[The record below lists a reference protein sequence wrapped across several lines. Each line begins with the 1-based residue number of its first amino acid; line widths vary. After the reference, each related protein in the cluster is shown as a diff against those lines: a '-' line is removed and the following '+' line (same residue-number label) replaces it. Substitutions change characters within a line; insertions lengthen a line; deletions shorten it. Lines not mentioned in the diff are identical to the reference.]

1 MHRAGTGCR
10 FSSEPLL
17 LFGRQGALRPSLLV
31 PGGCASVMYILNIK
45 QRWFLSA
52 HSDGLPVM
60 RDPGPHQ
67 VGSTVAMRPRGRYTP
82 STSLRVV
89 VRQVLFPEAQLALQ
103 AAPPHGAFHAITT
116 NRPFCTYR

>member
-82 STSLRVV
+82 STSLHAAI
-89 VRQVLFPEAQLALQ
+89 QPVLFPGEQLAGRSV
-103 AAPPHGAFHAITT
+103 PPHGAFHARARNT
-116 NRPFCTYR
+116 PFYTYR

>member
-17 LFGRQGALRPSLLV
+17 LFGRQSELRPSLLV
-31 PGGCASVMYILNIK
+31 PGRYASERCSLNIR
-45 QRWFLSA
+45 QRWFLFA
-52 HSDGLPVM
+52 HSDGFPVM
-60 RDPGPHQ
+60 PDPGPHQ

-89 VRQVLFPEAQLALQ
+89 VRQVLFPEVQLALQ
-103 AAPPHGAFHAITT
+103 AAPPHGAFHATIK